1 MKSTAPIYGLLT
13 LLLWGSWGCSSKST
27 ETVNKPAPVAATP
40 PVVPPPVVP
49 KEKQV
54 YVYSGDRFRDPF
66 VPAGQSSA
74 YQADAVFDPQRAVVK
89 GIVFGGQQK
98 GAVLTVGGTG
108 IYFVKDG
115 RIIDVMGKN
124 VEGFTAK
131 VLINKVILQ
140 SSDDSTYELK
150 IKGLDEEGKTS

>member
-1 MKSTAPIYGLLT
+1 MRSRFCFALMILALT
-13 LLLWGSWGCSSKST
+13 LNMGCSKSQ
-27 ETVNKPAPVAATP
+27 EKVRKPPAPPAPAPAA
-40 PVVPPPVVP
+40 PPPAVP

-74 YQADAVFDPQRAVVK
+74 YQADAIFDPQRATVK

-98 GAVLTVGGTG
+98 GAVLNVGGAG
-108 IYFVKDG
+108 VYFVRDG
-115 RIIDVMGKN
+115 RIIDIMGKY

-131 VLINKVILQ
+131 VLVNKVILQ

-150 IKGLDEEGKTS
+150 IKGSDEEGKPS

>member
-1 MKSTAPIYGLLT
+1 MKFSTLSLIGLIGLLAT
-13 LLLWGSWGCSSKST
+13 FGCKNADDT
-27 ETVNKPAPVAATP
+27 RAPRPAPAVAP
-40 PVVPPPVVP
+40 PPPPPVVQA

-74 YQADAVFDPQRAVVK
+74 YQADAIFDPQRAVVK

-98 GAVLTVGGTG
+98 GAVLIVGGSGT
-108 IYFVKDG
+108 YFVKDG
-115 RIIDVMGKN
+115 RIIDVMGKY
-124 VEGFTAK
+124 VEGFSAK
-131 VLINKVILQ
+131 VSVDRVILQ

-150 IKGLDEEGKTS
+150 LKGSEEEEKPS

>member
-1 MKSTAPIYGLLT
+1 MKFSSAYV
-13 LLLWGSWGCSSKST
+13 WGAIFLIGSVGCSNKSSSKI
-27 ETVNKPAPVAATP
+27 NKPAPVIVPLAKPPAAP
-40 PVVPPPVVP
+40 P

-66 VPAGQSSA
+66 VPAGQTTA
-74 YQADAVFDPQRAVVK
+74 YQADAVFDPQRATVK

-98 GAVLTVGGTG
+98 GAVLIVGGTG
-108 IYFVKDG
+108 TYFVRNG
-115 RIIDVMGKN
+115 RIIDIMGKI

-131 VLINKVILQ
+131 VLINKVIVQ

-150 IKGLDEEGKTS
+150 IKGSDEEGKPS

>member
-1 MKSTAPIYGLLT
+1 VAVLA
-13 LLLWGSWGCSSKST
+13 LLLSAGCGSKKS
-27 ETVNKPAPVAATP
+27 EAIKPPPPPPAAPVAAP
-40 PVVPPPVVP
+40 PVVA

-74 YQADAVFDPQRAVVK
+74 YQSDAVFDPQRAVVK

-98 GAVLTVGGTG
+98 GAVLSVGGTG
-108 IYFVKDG
+108 TYFVKEG
-115 RIIDVMGKN
+115 RIMDIMGKY

-131 VLINKVILQ
+131 VLVNKVIVQ

-150 IKGLDEEGKTS
+150 IKGSDEEGKPS

>member
-1 MKSTAPIYGLLT
+1 MKLSTSNLILCSVLLIGNIGC
-13 LLLWGSWGCSSKST
+13 GSKP
-27 ETVNKPAPVAATP
+27 VDKARKPAPVIAAPITP
-40 PVVPPPVVP
+40 PAAQP

-74 YQADAVFDPQRAVVK
+74 YQADAVFDPQRATVK

-98 GAVLTVGGTG
+98 GAVLNVGGTG
-108 IYFVKDG
+108 TYFVRDG
-115 RIIDVMGKN
+115 RIIDIMGKLI
-124 VEGFTAK
+124 EGFTAK
-131 VLINKVILQ
+131 VLVNKVIVQ

-150 IKGLDEEGKTS
+150 IKGSDEEGKPS